1 MILRLGLA
9 VTATEK
15 FAHGLSI
22 FAWGAFPMAVCLI
35 DGSCSLSGGLHRLP

>member
-15 FAHGLSI
+15 FTHGLSI
-22 FAWGAFPMAVCLI
+22 FAWGAFPMAICRFE
-35 DGSCSLSGGLHRLP
+35 GSCGLRGGLHRLP